1 MRTEKVAS
9 CYNTAQGCQQRSG
22 IYRVPVGVCASSSC
36 TCYALL
42 LMKLRAVALHSDP
55 QQITAE
61 GKADLYKELAH
72 HVKAAQNFP
81 AGWLA
86 LLQL

>member
-22 IYRVPVGVCASSSC
+22 IYRVPVGVCASSTSFDEAQSC
-36 TCYALL
+36 GS
-42 LMKLRAVALHSDP
+42 HSDP

-72 HVKAAQNFP
+72 DVKAARNFP